1 MSTQDSRIKIKRST
15 VTGTVPTVAPS
26 TDHTQPS
33 PAWSATDIYKGEL
46 FINQADNVV
55 WSRGDDGV
63 FCIGGNVKKVLTKAE
78 LLALN
83 TTPITV
89 VPAVSG
95 YAIEVISASVRN
107 QSRFIP
113 YATNLNL
120 QLLTDTA
127 TDAQFDN
134 AKILLTTV
142 SAFWKMS
149 AVQATSATDTQLI
162 ANKALTATIETGDPT
177 SGGDE
182 VELHVNYRLIP
193 A

>member
-1 MSTQDSRIKIKRST
+1 MATQDSRIKIKRST
-15 VTGTVPTVAPS
+15 SAATVPTVPS
-26 TDHTQPS
+26 SNDHTDGT
-33 PAWSATDIYKGEL
+33 WIATDIYKGEL
-46 FINQADNVV
+46 FYNQADGVL
-55 WSRGDDGV
+55 WSRDDNGV
-63 FCIGGNVKKVLTKAE
+63 SCLGGSVKVTLTKAQV
-78 LLALN
+78 LALN
-83 TTPITV
+83 TTPITLV
-89 VPAVSG
+89 GAVSG

-107 QSRFIP
+107 ESRFVP

-142 SAFWKMS
+142 PAFWKMA

-162 ANKALTATIETGDPT
+162 ENKALTATIETGDPT
-177 SGGDE
+177 AGGDE
-182 VELHVNYRLIP
+182 IELHVTYRLIP

>member
-1 MSTQDSRIKIKRST
+1 MGTQDSRIKIKRST
-15 VTGTVPTVAPS
+15 VTTTVPTVPS
-26 TDHTQPS
+26 SNDHTDGTWIS
-33 PAWSATDIYKGEL
+33 TDIYKGEL
-46 FINQADNVV
+46 FYNQADGVL
-55 WSRGDDGV
+55 WSRDDNGV
-63 FCIGGNVKKVLTKAE
+63 SCLGGSVKVVLTKAQV
-78 LLALN
+78 LALN
-83 TTPITV
+83 TTPITLV
-89 VPAVSG
+89 GAVSG

-107 QSRFIP
+107 ESKFVP

-162 ANKALTATIETGDPT
+162 ENKALTATIETGDPT
-177 SGGDE
+177 AGGDE
-182 VELHVNYRLIP
+182 IELHVTYRLIP

>member
-1 MSTQDSRIKIKRST
+1 MATQDSRIKIKRST
-15 VTGTVPTVAPS
+15 ASATVPTVPS
-26 TDHTQPS
+26 SNDHTDGT
-33 PAWSATDIYKGEL
+33 WIATDIYKGEL
-46 FINQADNVV
+46 FYNQADGVL
-55 WSRGDDGV
+55 WSRDDNGV
-63 FCIGGNVKKVLTKAE
+63 SCLGGSVKVTLTKAQV
-78 LLALN
+78 LALN
-83 TTPITV
+83 TTPITLV
-89 VPAVSG
+89 GAVSG

-107 QSRFIP
+107 ESRFVP

-142 SAFWKMS
+142 PAFWKMS

-162 ANKALTATIETGDPT
+162 ENKALTATIETGNPT
-177 SGGDE
+177 AGGDE
-182 VELHVNYRLIP
+182 IELHVTYRLIP

>member
-1 MSTQDSRIKIKRST
+1 MATQDSRIKIKRST
-15 VTGTVPTVAPS
+15 VTATVPTVPS
-26 TDHTQPS
+26 SNDHTDGT
-33 PAWSATDIYKGEL
+33 WIATDIYKGEL
-46 FINQADNVV
+46 FYNQADGVL
-55 WSRGDDGV
+55 WSRDDNGV
-63 FCIGGNVKKVLTKAE
+63 SCLGGSVKVVLTKAQV
-78 LLALN
+78 LALN
-83 TTPITV
+83 TTPITLV
-89 VPAVSG
+89 GAVSG

-107 QSRFIP
+107 QSRFLP

-127 TDAQFDN
+127 NKAQFDN
-134 AKILLTTV
+134 ATILLTSV
-142 SAFWKMS
+142 PAFWKMS

-182 VELHVNYRLIP
+182 VELHVTYRLIP

>member
-1 MSTQDSRIKIKRST
+1 MATQDSRIKIKRST
-15 VTGTVPTVAPS
+15 VTATVPTVPS
-26 TDHTQPS
+26 SNDHTDGT
-33 PAWSATDIYKGEL
+33 WIATDIYKGEL
-46 FINQADNVV
+46 FYNQADGVL
-55 WSRGDDGV
+55 WSRDDNGV
-63 FCIGGNVKKVLTKAE
+63 SCLGGSVKVVLTKAQV
-78 LLALN
+78 LALN
-83 TTPITV
+83 TTPITLV
-89 VPAVSG
+89 GAVSG

-107 QSRFIP
+107 ESRFVP

-142 SAFWKMS
+142 PAFWKMS

-162 ANKALTATIETGDPT
+162 ENKALTATIETGNPT
-177 SGGDE
+177 AGGDE
-182 VELHVNYRLIP
+182 IELHVTYRLIP

>member
-1 MSTQDSRIKIKRST
+1 MATQDSRIKIKRST
-15 VTGTVPTVAPS
+15 VTTTVPTVPS
-26 TDHTQPS
+26 SNDHTDGT
-33 PAWSATDIYKGEL
+33 WTATDIYKGEL
-46 FINQADNVV
+46 FYNQADGVL
-55 WSRGDDGV
+55 WSRDDNGV
-63 FCIGGNVKKVLTKAE
+63 SCLGGSVKVVLTKAQV
-78 LLALN
+78 LALN
-83 TTPITV
+83 TTPITLV
-89 VPAVSG
+89 GAVSG

-107 QSRFIP
+107 QSRFLP

-127 TDAQFDN
+127 TKAQFDN
-134 AKILLTTV
+134 AKILLTSV
-142 SAFWKMS
+142 PAFWKMS

-182 VELHVNYRLIP
+182 VELHVTYRLIP